1 MALKTK
7 GSKKLSGLSKPSTT
21 KVNDAMASA
30 ASGTTPVKAID
41 KLASESRTI
50 ALNDIELNP
59 DNELFRQEDHQE
71 DIEKLAEN
79 IKSNGLLHNLVV
91 YQVKDGEKNKYILLS
106 GERRYKAIK
115 YLYEE
120 QKSKKW
126 EQIENCKV
134 VSEELTDNERR
145 VILYSA
151 NLQVRGG
158 IADEKVRRKAN
169 MNLLSFLQ
177 QAPYNMDAD
186 AAKAE
191 IKKINAVTAKQ
202 IDRDFRI
209 EEKLNNSLLALLD
222 ARVITR
228 PESETFIKFNA
239 QQQEEIA
246 KHILALQ
253 NAGNAD
259 DNMDGRR
266 NDALSDLIAGI
277 TSAQK
282 MKDPDECD
290 KLLAEAFAD
299 CNDAVSALEKNAED
313 YDAAASA
320 DDARK
325 IAELDTAEA
334 LRTEKRRAAKR
345 EVTTRAANATFAEKR
360 LQPITTKIDDKLKS
374 GSFRKRIQNMDPERR
389 NKDIEILDA
398 LIKKATELK
407 KLMESAD

>member
-1 MALKTK
+1 M
-7 GSKKLSGLSKPSTT
+7 
-21 KVNDAMASA
+21 
-30 ASGTTPVKAID
+30 
-41 KLASESRTI
+41 
-50 ALNDIELNP
+50 
-59 DNELFRQEDHQE
+59 
-71 DIEKLAEN
+71 
-79 IKSNGLLHNLVV
+79 
-91 YQVKDGEKNKYILLS
+91 
-106 GERRYKAIK
+106 
-115 YLYEE
+115 
-120 QKSKKW
+120 
-126 EQIENCKV
+126 
-134 VSEELTDNERR
+134 
-145 VILYSA
+145 
-151 NLQVRGG
+151 RGG

-253 NAGNAD
+253 NAGNTD

-290 KLLAEAFAD
+290 KLLEEAFAD
-299 CNDAVSALEKNAED
+299 CKDAVSALEKNAED

-345 EVTTRAANATFAEKR
+345 EVTTQAANATFAEKR
-360 LQPITTKIDDKLKS
+360 LQPITTKIEDKLKS
-374 GSFRKRIQNMDPERR
+374 GSFRKRVKNMDPERR

-407 KLMESAD
+407 ELMESAD

>member
-246 KHILALQ
+246 KHVLALQ
-253 NAGNAD
+253 NAGIAD
-259 DNMDGRR
+259 DNMDGGR
-266 NDALSDLIAGI
+266 NDALSDLII
-277 TSAQK
+277 S
-282 MKDPDECD
+282 M
-290 KLLAEAFAD
+290 FY
-299 CNDAVSALEKNAED
+299 EK
-313 YDAAASA
+313 
-320 DDARK
+320 
-325 IAELDTAEA
+325 
-334 LRTEKRRAAKR
+334 
-345 EVTTRAANATFAEKR
+345 
-360 LQPITTKIDDKLKS
+360 
-374 GSFRKRIQNMDPERR
+374 IQ
-389 NKDIEILDA
+389 
-398 LIKKATELK
+398 
-407 KLMESAD
+407 